1 MVRFSKLLLIL
12 PKEVLGVEI
21 VIFYL
26 SDLQSLELSLLALVA
41 FGGCSWPARALISV
55 RARREMISKWRGK
68 GQRLFLSRRCAKP
81 NPALYE
87 AIVRTNNTL
96 MNHVKAR
103 ISLSDRATYLQ
114 NAKGQTDLYEVLHA
128 PTEVRSQRSLYEM
141 RSK

>member
-1 MVRFSKLLLIL
+1 MER
-12 PKEVLGVEI
+12 
-21 VIFYL
+21 
-26 SDLQSLELSLLALVA
+26 Q
-41 FGGCSWPARALISV
+41 
-55 RARREMISKWRGK
+55 
-68 GQRLFLSRRCAKP
+68 GQRLFLSRRCAKL

-87 AIVRTNNTL
+87 AIVRTNKSL